1 VKIVLGPS
9 HNVLVVE
16 MDDHVVAVDAPL
28 YDEYTRA
35 ALAQVKRAFPGK
47 PLRKVVGTH
56 FDYDHIGGIREFVA
70 DGECRSSSARPA
82 WRISG
87 TCWASP
93 HTVDPD
99 RLAGHPVET
108 EVIGVNDHLELPAA
122 AWPCSSTTAFVSSVW
137 LCKRLS
143 AATAAP
149 MVTPLPTPRLG
160 VSEDGGGY

>member
-1 VKIVLGPS
+1 VRFYFDLQTTSTDPEPADVAPGVKIVLGPS
-9 HNVLVVE
+9 QNVLVVE
-16 MDDHVVAVDAPL
+16 MDDHVVTVDAPL

-56 FDYDHIGGIREFVA
+56 FHYDHIGGIREFVA
-70 DGECRSSSARPA
+70 DGGVQVIVGAPSVAYFRDLL
-82 WRISG
+82 G
-87 TCWASP
+87 SP

-122 AWPCSSTTAFVSSVW
+122 A
-137 LCKRLS
+137 
-143 AATAAP
+143 
-149 MVTPLPTPRLG
+149 
-160 VSEDGGGY
+160 